1 MSHHHRT
8 LIDSSSSSSSTAS
21 AIGSLPSLST
31 LLRNSQTCHNNNP
44 IDNNSNIIKDGIRLP
59 SIKCIDDI
67 DDNYNIHNNHHLQ
80 RSPPLQFQNSPP
92 IKSKKIKNLELPI
105 SDPHP
110 PSDWSSTN
118 QNKPYRRHS
127 SSRSANSSC
136 SSINGNNGFA
146 EYHQNSDIKIS
157 STSSTQQTQQQK
169 IIPFA
174 IDMNKVTE
182 HCHFIGQHA
191 SLFVEF
197 CRNKKFHDDGP
208 GAIADG
214 DKKTVKLE
222 QFSWTTSSPTTATST
237 ASNDIPLNSE
247 QQLVEMVNKTYDM
260 LNILNRVKHYL
271 QKPIISSD
279 QETINMIRKKRTTT
293 GSSAARTKY
302 RKRNKRAAPP
312 GRCHSCNI
320 SETPEWRRGPDGART
335 LCNACGL
342 PTNHHI
348 YVGDNNNNNIQY
360 HSPPPPPHQLPQ
372 PHSLSPPPH
381 SYM

>member
-247 QQLVEMVNKTYDM
+247 QQLVEM
-260 LNILNRVKHYL
+260 
-271 QKPIISSD
+271 
-279 QETINMIRKKRTTT
+279 
-293 GSSAARTKY
+293 
-302 RKRNKRAAPP
+302 KRAAPP